1 MKVVKLVSGGI
12 DSSIMAKEY
21 EGINL
26 YVDFGQKYAKEEI
39 EALKKQKIKIDIIKI
54 NSKNKIKNNIY
65 IPDRNLFLATIA
77 ELYYNADVIMMAG
90 LKDDNCVD
98 KNKTEF
104 ELMSYIISRY
114 ANKEVKVVSPYWN
127 KTKGQLIQEYKYDK
141 KNLLKTFSCY
151 SPKNNKPCGNCPA
164 CLRRVIALE
173 TNNIKTGIK
182 LSDNIIN
189 EYIKKIYKYD
199 NDRISRFFLYIK
211 KYKKVY
217 AIDIDGVLCKND
229 NNLDFKNKIKKE
241 FKMPK
246 DGYIILYTS
255 RLEID
260 REVTEKWLKDNKIK
274 YNVIIFNKLPYDTL
288 YDDNV
293 IRI

>member
-21 EGINL
+21 KGINL

-77 ELYYNADVIMMAG
+77 EMYYNADIIMMAG

-104 ELMSYIISRY
+104 KLMSHIISRY
-114 ANKEVKVVSPYWN
+114 ANKEVKVISPYWN
-127 KTKGQLIQEYKYDK
+127 KTKGQLIQEYKGDK
-141 KNLLKTFSCY
+141 KFLLKTFSCY
-151 SPKNNKPCGNCPA
+151 NPKNNKPCGNCPA
-164 CLRRVIALE
+164 CLRKVIALE
-173 TNNIKTGIK
+173 TNNIETGIK
-182 LSDNIIN
+182 LSNNIIN
-189 EYIKKIYKYD
+189 KYIKKIYKYD
-199 NDRISRFFLYIK
+199 NDRISRFFFYIK

-217 AIDIDGVLCKND
+217 AIDIDGVLCENN

-246 DGYIILYTS
+246 NGYIILYTS
-255 RLEID
+255 RLESD

-274 YNVIIFNKLPYDTL
+274 YDVIIFNKLPYNIL

-293 IRI
+293 IKI